1 MATFTPV
8 PTAGTN
14 LRASVLSSLVTE
26 ARPLFVRKANDET
39 VNNSATLQA
48 DDQLI
53 LAVAAS
59 VTYRFMLRLIVN
71 TNATADFKM
80 QFTFPSGTTMSYDA
94 FTGSNPDT
102 AASSLQGPS
111 TQATISAFS
120 GVAADQTLHIVGMI
134 ITSTTAGSMG
144 VTWAQ
149 NTANASDTIVKT
161 NSYWEIWQV
170 L

>member
-1 MATFTPV
+1 VGTFTAAKTSGDEL
-8 PTAGTN
+8 TASHLATRYAE
-14 LRASVLSSLVTE
+14 LTS
-26 ARPLFVRKANDET
+26 LFVRKSADET
-39 VNNSATLQA
+39 VNNTATLQA
-48 DDQLI
+48 DDQLV
-53 LAVAAS
+53 LPVAAS

-144 VTWAQ
+144 LTWAQ
-149 NTANASDTIVKT
+149 NTANVSDTIVKT